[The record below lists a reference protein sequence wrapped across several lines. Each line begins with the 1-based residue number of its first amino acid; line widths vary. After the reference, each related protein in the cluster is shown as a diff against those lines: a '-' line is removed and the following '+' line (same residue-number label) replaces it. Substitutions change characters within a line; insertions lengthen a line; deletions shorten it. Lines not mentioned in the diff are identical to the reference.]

1 MDNLLKDI
9 RFALRT
15 LRKSSGFTVVA
26 ILTLA
31 LGIGSN
37 TAMFSVVTAVLL
49 RPLPFPEPERIMQ
62 VSSTGELRKFSSES
76 YPDFF
81 DYRQRNRS
89 FEYLSAY
96 HAASKTLTGVGEPQ
110 HLQANMVT
118 PGFFEALGVQPK
130 LGRTFR
136 PEEEKPGNHV
146 AILSENLWR
155 ILYQGDSSIL
165 GKPMNLDGKAYT
177 IIGIMPEG
185 FQFPISA
192 KARDLWITTAEDAEV
207 DVHVPGDH
215 PVTTQRGAH
224 FLRVVG
230 RLKPGVTPQQAEQ
243 DIASIMRSLEQQYP
257 DTNYHRS
264 GALVKPQLEALVGD
278 NRMALVIL
286 LGAVGC
292 VLLIACVNI
301 ANLLLARGAGRS
313 REIAIRTALGAS
325 RMRIVRQLVTES
337 LLLAL
342 AGTALG
348 VGIASWAV
356 AALVKLYPQ
365 NLPRLSEVSID
376 MRVLLFSL
384 GVAVVSAILFGL
396 FPALQ
401 VTKVNVEESLRE
413 GGRAGS
419 SLRHKRFR
427 TALVV
432 AETALGV
439 VLLVGAGL
447 LIRSFERLTKVDPGF
462 RSKNLLTLNFDLP
475 SGKYDNEKS
484 DQFVREFFDRVRA
497 QPGIDSAAGTA
508 MLPMGNSY
516 NVISFEIEGR
526 PQPKGQDHSAAI
538 VVVTP
543 RYFETMKIPVLQ
555 GRTFDERDQRKAPPV
570 MIISQAMAQKYYPG
584 ENPIGKRIK
593 IGANDSPGEDPWR
606 EIVGVVGDIRNTNLS
621 APPEAM
627 YYIPF
632 SQLVWGTPT
641 IVVHTNMDAAA
652 AAPTVR
658 NVLHDMDPELPLY
671 EIRTMDDYLA
681 LSVGRQRF
689 QTILLGCFAGIA
701 LLLTAVGL
709 YGVMAY
715 SVAQRT
721 REIGIRMALGATQ
734 QEVRQMVLG
743 AGAKMAGIGLVIGV
757 VGALVLT
764 RFMQSM
770 LYEMKSHDP
779 VTFIGV
785 CVVLGA
791 VSMLASYIP
800 ARRATKVDPVV
811 ALRYE

>member
-1 MDNLLKDI
+1 MDSLLKDI

-15 LRKSSGFTVVA
+15 LRKSPGFTIVA

-62 VSSTGELRKFSSES
+62 VSSTAQVRKFSSES

-81 DYRQRNRS
+81 DYRQRNHT

-96 HAASKTLTGVGEPQ
+96 HGASKTLTGVGDAQ
-110 HLQANMVT
+110 HIEANMVT

-146 AILSENLWR
+146 AILGETMWR
-155 ILYQGDSSIL
+155 NVFHGNTEIL
-165 GKPMNLDGKAYT
+165 GKAINLDGKPYT
-177 IIGIMPEG
+177 VVGVMPEG
-185 FQFPISA
+185 FQFPISSQ
-192 KARDLWITTAEDAEV
+192 ARDIWITSAEDAETEL
-207 DVHVPGDH
+207 PGDK
-215 PVTTQRGAH
+215 PVVAQRGAH

-230 RLKPGVTPQQAEQ
+230 KLKPGVTPEQAEQ
-243 DIASIMRSLEQQYP
+243 DIASIVRALKEQYP
-257 DTNYHRS
+257 DTNFRRS
-264 GALVKPQLEALVGD
+264 GALVKPQLEALIGD
-278 NRMALVIL
+278 NRPALLIL
-286 LGAVGC
+286 LGAVGF

-301 ANLLLARGAGRS
+301 ANLLLARGAGRT

-325 RMRIVRQLVTES
+325 RLRIVRQLVTES

-342 AGTALG
+342 VGTALG

-376 MRVLLFSL
+376 VRVLLFSL
-384 GVAVVSAILFGL
+384 GVAVLSAILFGL

-413 GGRAGS
+413 GGRAGN
-419 SLRHKRFR
+419 SLRHKQFR

-462 RSKNLLTLNFDLP
+462 SSANVLTLNFDLP
-475 SGKYDNEKS
+475 SGKYNNEKS
-484 DQFVREFFDRVRA
+484 DQFVREFFDKLSA
-497 QPGIDSAAGTA
+497 QPGISSAAGTG
-508 MLPMGNSY
+508 MLPMGDSY
-516 NVISFEIEGR
+516 SVISFEIEGR

-538 VVVTP
+538 AVVTQ

-555 GRTFDERDQRKAPPV
+555 GRTFDERDQRKAQPV

-584 ENPIGKRIK
+584 ENSIGKRIK

-621 APPEAM
+621 APPEPM

-632 SQLVWGTPT
+632 PQLIWGAPT
-641 IVVHTNMDAAA
+641 IVVHANIDAAS

-658 NVLHDMDPELPLY
+658 NVLHEMDPELPLY
-671 EIRTMDDYLA
+671 EVRTMNDLLA
-681 LSVGRQRF
+681 LSIGRQRF

-721 REIGIRMALGATQ
+721 REIGIRMALGASQ
-734 QEVRQMVLG
+734 QEVQKMVLS
-743 AGAKMAGIGLVIGV
+743 AGAKMAGIGLAIGV

-764 RFMQSM
+764 RFMKSM

-779 VTFIGV
+779 ITFVGV
-785 CVVLGA
+785 CVVLGL

>member
-1 MDNLLKDI
+1 MDSLLKDI

-15 LRKSSGFTVVA
+15 LRKSPGFTVVA

-62 VSSTGELRKFSSES
+62 VSSIGEQRRFSSES

-96 HAASKTLTGVGEPQ
+96 HGASKTLTGVGEPQ
-110 HLQANMVT
+110 HLQANVVT

-130 LGRTFR
+130 LGRSFR
-136 PEEEKPGNHV
+136 TDEEKPGNHV

-155 ILYQGDSSIL
+155 NLYQGDSSIL

-192 KARDLWITTAEDAEV
+192 KARDLWVTTAEDAES
-207 DVHVPGDH
+207 DIPGDE

-230 RLKPGVTPQQAEQ
+230 RLKPGVTAQQAEQ
-243 DIASIMRSLEQQYP
+243 DIASTMRSLEQQYP

-278 NRMALVIL
+278 NRTALLIL
-286 LGAVGC
+286 LGAVGF

-337 LLLAL
+337 LLLSL

-376 MRVLLFSL
+376 VRVLLFSL
-384 GVAVVSAILFGL
+384 GVAVLSAILFGL

-419 SLRHKRFR
+419 SVRQKQFR

-447 LIRSFERLTKVDPGF
+447 LIRSFERLTRVDPGF

-475 SGKYDNEKS
+475 SGKYNNEKS
-484 DQFVREFFDRVRA
+484 DQFVREFFDKVRA

-555 GRTFDERDQRKAPPV
+555 GRTFDERDQRKAPAV
-570 MIISQAMAQKYYPG
+570 MIISQEMAHKYYPG

-593 IGANDSPGEDPWR
+593 IGANDGPGESPWR
-606 EIVGVVGDIRNTNLS
+606 EIVGVVGDIRNANLS
-621 APPEAM
+621 SPPEAM

-632 SQLVWGTPT
+632 SQLIWGTPT

-658 NVLHDMDPELPLY
+658 NVLHEMDPELPLY
-671 EIRTMDDYLA
+671 EIKTMDDYLA

-721 REIGIRMALGATQ
+721 REIGIRMALGATEE
-734 QEVRQMVLG
+734 EVQKMVLS
-743 AGAKMAGIGLVIGV
+743 AGAKMAGIGLGV
-757 VGALVLT
+757 GIVSALVLT

-779 VTFIGV
+779 ITFVGV

-791 VSMLASYIP
+791 VAMLASYIP

>member
-15 LRKSSGFTVVA
+15 LRKSPGFTIVA

-49 RPLPFPEPERIMQ
+49 RPLPFPEPDRIMQ
-62 VSSTGELRKFSSES
+62 VSSTGEKRRFSSES
-76 YPDFF
+76 YPDFL
-81 DYRQRNRS
+81 DYRQQNRS
-89 FEYLSAY
+89 FAYLSAY
-96 HAASKTLTGVGEPQ
+96 HGSSKTLTGAGEPL
-110 HLQANMVT
+110 HLQANVVT

-136 PEEEKPGNHV
+136 MDEEKPGNHV
-146 AILSENLWR
+146 AILSDTLWR
-155 ILYQGDSSIL
+155 TVYHGDDSIL
-165 GKPMNLDGKAYT
+165 GKPIDLDGKTYT
-177 IIGIMPEG
+177 IVGVMPDG
-185 FQFPISA
+185 FQFPITA
-192 KARDLWITTAEDAEV
+192 KGRDLWVTSAEDAET
-207 DVHVPGDH
+207 DIPGDK

-243 DIASIMRSLEQQYP
+243 DIASIMRSLQQQYP
-257 DTNYHRS
+257 DTNFHRT

-278 NRMALVIL
+278 NRSALLIL
-286 LGAVGC
+286 LGAVGF

-325 RMRIVRQLVTES
+325 RLRIVRQLVTES
-337 LLLAL
+337 LLLSV

-348 VGIASWAV
+348 VVIASWAV
-356 AALVKLYPQ
+356 STLVSLYPQ
-365 NLPRLSEVSID
+365 NLPRLAEVSID
-376 MRVLLFSL
+376 GRVLLFSL
-384 GVAVVSAILFGL
+384 AVAVVSAVLFGL

-401 VTKVNVEESLRE
+401 VTKVNVEEALRE

-419 SLRHKRFR
+419 SLRQKQFR
-427 TALVV
+427 TTLVV

-462 RSKNLLTLNFDLP
+462 SSKDVLTLNFDLP
-475 SGKYDNEKS
+475 SGKYNNEKS
-484 DQFVREFFDRVRA
+484 DQFVREFFDKLRG

-516 NVISFEIEGR
+516 SVISFEIEGR

-543 RYFETMKIPVLQ
+543 HYFETMKIPVMQ
-555 GRTFDERDQRKAPPV
+555 GRTFDERDQRKAQPV
-570 MIISQAMAQKYYPG
+570 IIISEAMAQKYYPG
-584 ENPIGKRIK
+584 ENPVGKRIK
-593 IGANDSPGEDPWR
+593 IGANDQPGEDPWR

-621 APPEAM
+621 APPEPM

-632 SQLVWGTPT
+632 SQLIWGTPT
-641 IVVHTNMDAAA
+641 IVVHTNMDAVA
-652 AAPTVR
+652 AAPAVR
-658 NVLHDMDPELPLY
+658 NLLHEMDPELPLY
-671 EIRTMDDYLA
+671 EVKTMDDYLA

-721 REIGIRMALGATQ
+721 REIGIRMALGASEQ
-734 QEVRQMVLG
+734 NVRQMVLRT
-743 AGAKMAGIGLVIGV
+743 GAKMAGIGLAIGI

-779 VTFIGV
+779 VTFVAV
-785 CVVLGA
+785 CVLLGA
-791 VSMLASYIP
+791 VAMLASYVP